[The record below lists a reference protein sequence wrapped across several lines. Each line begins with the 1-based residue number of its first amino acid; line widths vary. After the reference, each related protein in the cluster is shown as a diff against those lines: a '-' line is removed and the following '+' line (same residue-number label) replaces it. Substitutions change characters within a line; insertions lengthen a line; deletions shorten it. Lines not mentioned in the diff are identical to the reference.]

1 MSNPNGNTNQHDF
14 SFIGEGV
21 LRIRK
26 YGSQDPFIDVGNAE
40 SLNMSFA
47 TESKALPNY
56 RGGGGNRNFKEL
68 VTDVTAS
75 LGLYDLTPGNIARAY
90 HGTTEAVSVDPV
102 TDELLVCGGLPD
114 EFVPFAQL
122 PDLGETV
129 TVVDA
134 ATTPTTLVAGTDY
147 VLNPHGLTI
156 KSDKITAAGLKV
168 SYTPAPANAIQLLA
182 GEGIEWEAHL
192 AGLNSAQNG
201 KPYSV
206 RIHRLKF
213 GLATELALLSQDY
226 SQLQPTL
233 QILAD
238 DTVTGEGVSKFV
250 RMDMVQ

>member
-1 MSNPNGNTNQHDF
+1 MSNPNGNTLQHDF

-21 LRIRK
+21 LHIRK
-26 YGSQDPFIDVGNAE
+26 HGSQDPFVDVGNAE

-47 TESKALPNY
+47 TDAKSLPNY
-56 RGGGGNRNFKEL
+56 RGGGGNRNVQEI

-75 LGLYDLTPGNIARAY
+75 IGLYDLTPGNIARAY
-90 HGTTEAVSVDPV
+90 HGTSAEVSVTPIE
-102 TDELLVCGGLPD
+102 DELVVCGGSID
-114 EFVPFAQL
+114 EFVPFAQI
-122 PDLGETV
+122 PDLNETV

-134 ATTPTTLVAGTDY
+134 ATSPQTLEAGTDY

-168 SYTPAPANAIQLLA
+168 SYTPAPANAIQLLT
-182 GEGIEWEAHL
+182 GEGVEWEAYL
-192 AGLNSAQNG
+192 AGMNSAQNG

-213 GLATELALLSQDY
+213 GLASELALLSQDY

-238 DTVTGEGVSKFV
+238 DTVSGEGISKFV